1 MRPQRG
7 GSGGG
12 GRRSS
17 GCSTR
22 SRPPGGSTWKTV
34 SAGAPNGLGGGCT
47 SMPAAWTMPDGPG
60 TSGDAGTER
69 ATAATAA

>member
-7 GSGGG
+7 AAAAAAAE
-12 GRRSS
+12 RLQHEVA
-17 GCSTR
+17 
-22 SRPPGGSTWKTV
+22 PPGSTWKTV